1 MLGFL
6 CSCKRFCALSVLFPF
21 RSFARC
27 FEKTNSSRDRPRSS
41 VFGCFSIDWTS
52 FRAPQAAPKS
62 NWPWWLASKHDPT
75 SPEVEA
81 RHAGEGGRGTERR
94 RVFRFVSPRFAAFR
108 RDFSCL
114 WQPIRPKIMSRR
126 VNFLALALLASA
138 LRLGASFLLHRSI
151 IMSYSAF
158 MDGDGIDSGIF
169 KHRYTVTHTIT
180 VYKSIEYN
188 VTHVIYYIEPY

>member
-81 RHAGEGGRGTERR
+81 RHAGEGGRGTEKR
-94 RVFRFVSPRFAAFR
+94 RVFRRVSQRRFVPLAA
-108 RDFSCL
+108 DTPQDHVASCEL
-114 WQPIRPKIMSRR
+114 PGTSAAGFCAAAWSQLS
-126 VNFLALALLASA
+126 LASE
-138 LRLGASFLLHRSI
+138 H
-151 IMSYSAF
+151 
-158 MDGDGIDSGIF
+158 
-169 KHRYTVTHTIT
+169 
-180 VYKSIEYN
+180 
-188 VTHVIYYIEPY
+188 HVILCIYG